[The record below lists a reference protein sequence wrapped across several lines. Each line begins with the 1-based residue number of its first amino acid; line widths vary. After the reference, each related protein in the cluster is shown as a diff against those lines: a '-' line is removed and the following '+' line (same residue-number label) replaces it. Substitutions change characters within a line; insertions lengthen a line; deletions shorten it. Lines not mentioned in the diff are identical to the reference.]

1 MSIKIEHAHF
11 EGQAASSQ
19 RPSRRGDSDDA
30 ENEAAA
36 AAHPTAERLDGA
48 EPAGGGES
56 VAGEEVRAAEEAK
69 EERHD
74 GVGDLLGA
82 RGVDVDEAKAKVSGK
97 GGVDGAVG
105 GAKAED
111 EVVGTE
117 AALGGAREVG
127 EGVEENRGG
136 RLDLAFGEAAE
147 GNMLYD
153 SDAGKGLELER
164 TVVDAV

>member
-11 EGQAASSQ
+11 EGQAASGQ
-19 RPSRRGDSDDA
+19 RPSRRGNSDDA

-56 VAGEEVRAAEEAK
+56 VAREEVRAAEEAE

-82 RGVDVDEAKAKVSGK
+82 RGVDVDEAKAEVSGE
-97 GGVDGAVG
+97 GGVDGSVG
-105 GAKAED
+105 GAEAEY

-127 EGVEENRGG
+127 KGVQEDRGS

-147 GNMLYD
+147 GNML
-153 SDAGKGLELER
+153 DAGDAGEGLELER